1 LPALLR
7 SIPNSWGPKFG
18 AESGAVTQ
26 TRTGPNE
33 IILTTPA
40 NLALVM
46 LTPQPNREIA
56 LNSDRKSIALAP
68 VGSIEIVPAGS
79 ELFARWTVD
88 KENLLLALDPQRLAR
103 LAGMEFDNQDF
114 ELLPPKIG
122 VVDRKAL
129 FLTHLIR
136 EEFQRGDAANELC
149 FDGLITLFAAHL
161 LRSYS
166 SLRDNRPEHVLR
178 GGLSPRAWRGVNDY
192 IQDNLSEQLSIAH
205 LAALANLSP
214 SHFLRAFQRT
224 SGQAPHQYIVAQ
236 RLALAER
243 LIKATDIPLADVAKS
258 TGFSSNSHMT
268 ATMKRQRGLTP
279 TDLRREAQQRG

>member
-1 LPALLR
+1 MPALLR

-18 AESGAVTQ
+18 AESGAATQ

-33 IILTTPA
+33 ITMTAPA

-46 LTPQPNREIA
+46 LTPQPNREVA
-56 LNSDRKSIALAP
+56 LNSDRKSVALAP

-136 EEFQRGDAANELC
+136 EEFQRADAANELC
-149 FDGLITLFAAHL
+149 FDGLITLFSTHL
-161 LRSYS
+161 LRSHS
-166 SLRDNRPEHVLR
+166 SLRNNKPENLLT
-178 GGLSPRAWRGVNDY
+178 GGLSPRTWRGVNDY
-192 IQDNLSEQLSIAH
+192 IQDNLSEHLSIAR
-205 LAALANLSP
+205 LAEVANLSP
-214 SHFLRAFQRT
+214 SHFLRAFRRT
-224 SGQAPHQYIVAQ
+224 LGQAPHQYIVAQ

-243 LIKATDIPLADVAKS
+243 LIKGTDIPLADVAKCA
-258 TGFSSNSHMT
+258 GFSSNSHMT
-268 ATMKRQRGLTP
+268 ATMKRLRGGTP
-279 TDLRREAQQRG
+279 TDLRRETRR